1 MNISI
6 IIPTYNEEQ
15 YIKALIDFLQKYAN
29 NKVAEIIVC
38 DGGSKDRTLE
48 IAVSTGIKE
57 VICPVKCRASQMNYV
72 ALLAKGDILY
82 FVHADTFPP
91 QNFAPDIL
99 RAVKNG
105 YDLGRYKTK
114 FISNRAILRI
124 NEWLTRFDFFICM
137 GGDQTLFI
145 RKTFFAQL
153 GGFRED
159 MQLMEEY
166 EFCARARKLGRYTV
180 MNGAALISA
189 RKYEK
194 NSWLEVQKANFKVVQ
209 LYRNG
214 APQELLIETYKRMLN
229 W

>member
-15 YIKALIDFLQKYAN
+15 YIIALIGFLQKYAN

-38 DGGSKDRTLE
+38 DGCSKDRTLE
-48 IAVSTGIKE
+48 IAVSTGIKA
-57 VICPVKCRASQMNYV
+57 VICPVKCRASQMNYG

-91 QNFAPDIL
+91 QNFVADIL

-114 FISNRAILRI
+114 FISNKAMLRI

-145 RKTFFAQL
+145 RKKFFAQL

-166 EFCARARKLGRYTV
+166 EFCARARKLGRYKV
-180 MNGAALISA
+180 MNGEALISA

-209 LYRNG
+209 LYRKG
-214 APQELLIETYKRMLN
+214 APQELLVKTYKRMLN